1 MISPMKPRLALV
13 LFLLPCWLSAQEMR
27 LEKLE
32 ASINSPDY
40 DEISPV
46 ITQDGGTLFFT
57 RVAYPDFE
65 RTLMVNGQNMDY
77 GPAEDYQRT
86 LAEVYSQMAGYA
98 IENPFSSE
106 YNQDVWIA
114 RGSDGIFTGIE
125 HPGPPLNNAF
135 PNSVC
140 APTPQLNEYVVINRT
155 DRFGNLQSGFST
167 VRKLPNGGFSA
178 PRAIQI
184 DNYFTVSSGIGM
196 TMSADGEVIL
206 MSLQREGGFGATDL
220 YVSFKKGDHHY
231 GTPINLGPGVNSR
244 WRESTPTLS
253 ADKRT
258 LYFSSNRPGDGGN
271 DIYFVKRMGE
281 EWQHWSEVKR
291 LPAPINSSA
300 DDSQPYFNA
309 ATGFLYFSSKRD
321 GSSDIFRIQVQ
332 RPRSFEDM
340 RVVGKIIDSS
350 TGALIAATVHGNE
363 AGRKNVKRVIES
375 KDGRFRMRVPQDVA
389 YELTAHRPG
398 YITRRREVRLYAKNN
413 RIEEELTLYLDP
425 LVPNAKIELSPI
437 YFVQS
442 KASMKPESG
451 TALRELLTILRENP
465 KLKIE
470 IGGHTDNQGRKNDL
484 LRLSQQRADAI
495 RDYLMRYDIAGDRI
509 SARGFGDTRPT
520 NDNSTDAL
528 RAANRRVEVIITSV
542 R

>member
-1 MISPMKPRLALV
+1 MKIRLATALLLCSTFLV
-13 LFLLPCWLSAQEMR
+13 AQEMR
-27 LEKLE
+27 LEKLD

-46 ITQDGGTLFFT
+46 ITQDGATLFFT

-65 RTLMVNGQNMDY
+65 RTLLINGQNMDY
-77 GPAEDYQRT
+77 GTAENYRQM
-86 LAEVYSQMAGYA
+86 LVEVYSQMAGYA
-98 IENPFSSE
+98 VEDPYTSQF
-106 YNQDVWIA
+106 NQDVWIA
-114 RGSDGIFTGIE
+114 RGSDGLFTTIE
-125 HPGPPLNNAF
+125 HPGPPLNNAL

-140 APTPQLNEYVVINRT
+140 SPTPGINEYVVINQT
-155 DRFGNLQSGFST
+155 DRLGNMKSGFST
-167 VRKLPNGGFSA
+167 VRQLPNGNFS
-178 PRAIQI
+178 PPQSIRI
-184 DNYFTVSSGIGM
+184 DNYFTVSPGVGM
-196 TMSADGEVIL
+196 TMSADGEVII

-220 YVSFKKGDHHY
+220 YVSFKKGDNHY
-231 GTPINLGPGVNSR
+231 GTPINLGPGVNTR

-253 ADKRT
+253 SDKRT

-281 EWQHWSEVKR
+281 EWQHWSQVKR
-291 LPAPINSSA
+291 LPAPINSAA

-350 TGALIAATVHGNE
+350 TGALIGATVHGNE

-398 YITRRREVRLYAKNN
+398 YITRRKELRLYAKDN
-413 RIEEELTLYLDP
+413 RLEEELVLYLDP

-442 KASMKPESG
+442 KATIKPESG

-465 KLKIE
+465 NLKIE

-484 LRLSQQRADAI
+484 QKLSQQRAEAI
-495 RDYLMRYDIAGDRI
+495 REYLLRYDIAPGRI
-509 SARGFGDTRPT
+509 TARGYGDARPT